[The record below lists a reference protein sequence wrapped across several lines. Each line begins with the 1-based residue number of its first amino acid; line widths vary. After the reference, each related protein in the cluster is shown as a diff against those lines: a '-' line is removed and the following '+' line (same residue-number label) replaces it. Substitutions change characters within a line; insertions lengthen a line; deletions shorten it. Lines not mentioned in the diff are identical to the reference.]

1 MRRLGRCCVWLL
13 LCWMLCIAAP
23 ALAGDLCT
31 IDVFSVQGDV
41 GTDRSFVQFTCP
53 SVDGD
58 VMVTV
63 RDQADGLVYQKD
75 YGPCS
80 GTFRSDEIYLSLNG
94 SETIY
99 RVSVGTGADEY
110 AFQLRRKM
118 PRLTDNTACSFG
130 CPLSLIT
137 GKDSWKSAML
147 LDLTAMEEPLTVPMQ
162 ASGAY
167 TLGDVCFDC
176 EQGLLTVS
184 AKITPGI
191 DGTIDKAV
199 VYVASNA
206 LEATKLD
213 TKKFAGL
220 EGRLDEPIDVTGLD
234 YAAVYV
240 KLTVSF
246 DPSGVP
252 GLMDL
257 DLTDQLYLLD
267 MMNNFTISEEVG

>member
-1 MRRLGRCCVWLL
+1 MKRFGLWLL
-13 LCWMLCIAAP
+13 MCLMVCIAVP
-23 ALAGDLCT
+23 ALAGDVST
-31 IDVFSVQGDV
+31 IDASAVLGEV
-41 GTDRSFVQFTCP
+41 GTDCSFVQFTCP
-53 SVDGD
+53 WVDGD

-94 SETIY
+94 SETVY
-99 RVSVGTGADEY
+99 RVSVTAGGNGY

-137 GKDSWKSAML
+137 GRDSWKSAML
-147 LDLTAMEEPLTVPMQ
+147 LDLKVMDGLVTVPMQ
-162 ASGAY
+162 ASGVY
-167 TLGDVCFDC
+167 TLGSVSFDYHH
-176 EQGLLTVS
+176 GFLTVN
-184 AKITPGI
+184 AQITPGI

-199 VYVASNA
+199 VYVAPNA
-206 LEATKLD
+206 LEASKLD
-213 TKKFAGL
+213 TKKFAGI
-220 EGRLDEPIDVTGLD
+220 EGRLGEPIDMAGLD

-252 GLMDL
+252 GIDET
-257 DLTDQLYLLD
+257 DLTDQLDLLD
-267 MMNNFTISEEVG
+267 MMTNYTISEEVG